1 MTDIAGRCEEN
12 NVVPTAAFTTL
23 GCKVNQ
29 YETQRILDDFEAR
42 GFTITEF
49 TQPADIYVVNTC
61 SVTQAAERKSRS
73 LIRKVARLNPDAVV
87 VMTGCYGEMAQIKGE
102 TVEDA
107 TLLVPNHQK
116 LDTLAHVLGAYP
128 HFAQAIFDRREA
140 ECVNPDDV
148 PAAARLPR
156 HRTRATIKVQDGCDV
171 FCTFCSIPYTRKVM
185 RSRPVAEVVQE
196 VERLAGEGYKEIVIT
211 GVLVGA
217 YGQEGDFAQRSAQY
231 AQQFD
236 AAGNAVQDSGTPLPL
251 IVTERAGQWEQDR
264 AYSRPDLADLLLRL
278 ADVDGI
284 ERVRLSSIEPTQVT
298 DRLLDAF
305 ADQPKLCRHLHI
317 PLQSG
322 DTHVLRAMN
331 RPYDQE
337 YYLERCRAASARIP
351 DLAITS
357 DIMVG
362 FPGEDE
368 AAFESTLHVVRA
380 VGYARAHL
388 FRYSPRPNTPAADLP
403 QVSEADK
410 ESRAKRLADA
420 CRETQARFIRRY
432 LGRTLEV
439 LVEGK
444 EMRGKDAEEEPGKQ
458 GQEANAAADLPAGSA
473 SGNDEHTPVGADAPG
488 SMNTALLSGYTSN
501 YIRVQFTGGSHLR
514 RTFAN
519 VRLLEPTGD
528 GAIGEVGGAHFGP
541 DEAPPDADFI
551 PLATFAAAL

>member
-1 MTDIAGRCEEN
+1 M
-12 NVVPTAAFTTL
+12 PTAAFTTL

-49 TQPADIYVVNTC
+49 TQPADVYVVNTC

-73 LIRKVARLNPDAVV
+73 LIRKVARQNPDAVV

-102 TVEDA
+102 VVEDA

-116 LDTLAHVLGAYP
+116 LDTLNQLMRAYP
-128 HFAQAIFDRREA
+128 RFEQDIVAENALQIEA
-140 ECVNPDDV
+140 RQTAERTQGESAPVRAV
-148 PAAARLPR
+148 R

-185 RSRPVAEVVQE
+185 RSRPLAEVVTE
-196 VERLAGEGYKEIVIT
+196 VERLASEGYKEIVIT

-217 YGQEGDFAQRSAQY
+217 YGQEVDFAQRSAHY
-231 AQQFD
+231 AANVGLPSASD
-236 AAGNAVQDSGTPLPL
+236 ASGTELPL
-251 IVTERAGQWEQDR
+251 RITERAQKWGMDR
-264 AYSRPDLADLLLRL
+264 PYSRPDLADLLLRL

-305 ADQPKLCRHLHI
+305 AGQPKLCRHLHI

-322 DTHVLRAMN
+322 DTGVLTAMN
-331 RPYDQE
+331 RPYDQDF
-337 YYLERCRAASARIP
+337 YLERCRAASARIP

-368 AAFESTLHVVRA
+368 AAFENTLGVVRT

-388 FRYSPRPNTPAADLP
+388 FRYSPRPNTPAADLE
-403 QVSEADK
+403 QVSEGEK

-420 CRETQARFIRRY
+420 CRATQAKFIRRY

-444 EMRGKDAEEEPGKQ
+444 EMRGKEEGDEGETRRQ
-458 GQEANAAADLPAGSA
+458 GDKESASALPVSFPIEGA
-473 SGNDEHTPVGADAPG
+473 SGNDGHAVIGANATD
-488 SMNTALLSGYTSN
+488 SRDTVLLSGYTSN

-514 RTFAN
+514 RTLAS
-519 VRLLEPTGD
+519 VRLLEPTMD

-541 DEAPPDADFI
+541 YEAPPDADFI